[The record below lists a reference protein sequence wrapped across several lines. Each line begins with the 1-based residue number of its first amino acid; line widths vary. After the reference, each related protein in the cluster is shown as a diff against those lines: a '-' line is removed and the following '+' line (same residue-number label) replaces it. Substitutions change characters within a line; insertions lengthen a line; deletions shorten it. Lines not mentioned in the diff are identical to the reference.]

1 MFDLKTIESYY
12 NEQLRFYKR
21 NILREYLQYKIL
33 EMLFNSKSSN
43 NLSFLGGTSLR
54 IVHNI
59 NRFSEDLDFDN
70 LAIEKDEFIELSGE
84 IKRNLELEG
93 YTVEIKSV
101 FKGAFRTYFRF
112 LNLLFE
118 EGLSPHKEERLMIQV
133 DSAPHHYDY
142 KPQSFILNKFDVFT
156 AIHVTPVNILLS
168 MKLSALFNR
177 KRTKARDIYDVI
189 FLFGKTEPDYGYLQT
204 KLDIENKN
212 MLKKRLTD
220 KLHEFN
226 LKRLSKEIEPFLI
239 KKKETAKVELF
250 DEFIKSL

>member
-1 MFDLKTIESYY
+1 MLDLKTIESYY
-12 NEQLRFYKR
+12 NEQLRVYKR

-33 EMLFNSKSSN
+33 EILFNSKSSN
-43 NLSFLGGTSLR
+43 NVSLIGGTSLR

-70 LAIEKDEFIELSGE
+70 LAIEKEEFIELSDE

-142 KPQSFILNKFDVFT
+142 KPQSFMLNKFDVFT

-168 MKLSALFNR
+168 MKLSALLNR

-189 FLFGKTEPDYGYLQT
+189 FLFGKTEPDYGYLRT
-204 KLDIENKN
+204 KLNIENKD
-212 MLKKRLTD
+212 MLKKQLTE
-220 KLHEFN
+220 KLHELN
-226 LKRLSKEIEPFLI
+226 LKELSREIEPFLI
-239 KKKETAKVELF
+239 KKKDTAKVELF
-250 DEFIKSL
+250 NEFIKSL